1 MAQAFDTLAAAKTL
15 HDAGMNR
22 EHAEAVA
29 SIVRQG
35 QGELVTEATLDAR
48 LAALEAR
55 LTNRLYAVAGAIV
68 GAVFASAVAV
78 AVAILQALPG
88 P

>member
-1 MAQAFDTLAAAKTL
+1 MAQAFDTLAAARTL
-15 HDAGMNR
+15 HNAGMDR
-22 EHAEAVA
+22 DQAEAVA
-29 SIVRQG
+29 SVIRQG
-35 QGELVTEATLDAR
+35 QGELVTSAMLDAK

-68 GAVFASAVAV
+68 GAVIASAVA
-78 AVAILQALPG
+78 LFQALPG